1 MNCKSEHGPDL
12 YKSIVLCGVGLLTR
26 ASASACDIINDIIQA
41 HGKKPAIVVRGH
53 DVPSYVDRHT
63 LALINSASGNT

>member
-12 YKSIVLCGVGLLTR
+12 YKSIILCGMGGF
-26 ASASACDIINDIIQA
+26 ADACDIVNDIILA
-41 HGKKPAIVVRGH
+41 NGKIPAIVVRGH

-63 LALINSASGNT
+63 LALINSAY